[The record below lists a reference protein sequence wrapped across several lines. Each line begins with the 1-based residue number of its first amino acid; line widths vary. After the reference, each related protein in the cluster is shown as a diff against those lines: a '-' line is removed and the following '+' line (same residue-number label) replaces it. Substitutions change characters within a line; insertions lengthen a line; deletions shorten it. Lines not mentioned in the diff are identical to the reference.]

1 MPRATQGG
9 SDEVESPARPAVV
22 NGVVDEEIEGD
33 LCRRFSGTINRADCF
48 RRRKSSPCGCEAW
61 TGALY

>member
-22 NGVVDEEIEGD
+22 NGVVDEIMV
-33 LCRRFSGTINRADCF
+33 LLM
-48 RRRKSSPCGCEAW
+48 K
-61 TGALY
+61 